1 MVWFAPTC
9 GKAHGY
15 RVKQPSLSVK
25 NTCFCHVFLPSSRS
39 KQKLNIMALKG
50 QHTTTGFIQ
59 WNNLTQLILKL
70 SRDGEHKFSLLI
82 GTGAFTGL
90 RISDTLSLTWSQ
102 LVNKDVIELNE
113 RKTGKFRKIKINKDL
128 QSLIKSSY
136 IAMNQPSLDSL
147 VFINKYG
154 TKQINIQWV
163 NIKLKEIFSK
173 YSIKTTNASTHTL
186 RKSFG
191 RRIWELSNY
200 SERSLVLLSE
210 IFNHS
215 NIQVTKRYLGIKER
229 EIFDVYDSLSI

>member
-1 MVWFAPTC
+1 
-9 GKAHGY
+9 
-15 RVKQPSLSVK
+15 
-25 NTCFCHVFLPSSRS
+25 
-39 KQKLNIMALKG
+39 MALKG

-70 SRDGEHKFSLLI
+70 QRDGEHKFSLLI

-102 LVNKDVIELNE
+102 LLDKDVIELNE
-113 RKTGKFRKIKINKDL
+113 KKTGKFRKIKINKDL
-128 QSLIKSSY
+128 QSLIRSSY
-136 IAMNQPSLDSL
+136 IEMGQPSLDSL

-154 TKQINIQWV
+154 TKQFNIQWV
-163 NIKLKEIFSK
+163 NTKLKEIFNK

-191 RRIWELSNY
+191 RRVWELNNY

-215 NIQVTKRYLGIKER
+215 NIQVTKRYLGIKQE
-229 EIFDVYDSLSI
+229 EIYDVYDSLSI